1 VASAPSTPD
10 PASPAQPSSWSKI
23 ARRIRVP
30 MGFVFALL
38 YLWLARPTWKSIAL
52 GSAIAIPGLLI
63 RGLASGHVKKN
74 EQLASSGPY
83 AYTRN
88 PLYLGSLILT
98 LGFSFAARNWWILG
112 GALLIFVVVYL
123 PVIHSEE
130 AFLRKTFPEFDNYAS
145 HVPRIVPR
153 LTAFGNKPGAF
164 SWPLYLKHREYNAI
178 LGAVAMIAALVS
190 KLLWM
195 AK

>member
-1 VASAPSTPD
+1 MANPTPD
-10 PASPAQPSSWSKI
+10 PPIPAQPPSKWSAI

-30 MGFVFALL
+30 LGFAFAIL
-38 YLWLARPTWKSIAL
+38 YIGLAQPTWKSIAL
-52 GSAIAIPGLLI
+52 GTVIAVPGLLI
-63 RGLASGHVKKN
+63 RGLASGHVQKN
-74 EQLASSGPY
+74 EQLTTTGPY

-88 PLYLGSLILT
+88 PLYVGSLIMT
-98 LGFSFAARNWWILG
+98 LGFSFAALSWWIVAA
-112 GALLIFVVVYL
+112 ALVIFAAIYL

-130 AFLRKTFPEFDNYAS
+130 TFLRARFPNFGNYAS

-153 LTAFGNKPGAF
+153 LAAFGNERGTF
-164 SWPLYLKHREYNAI
+164 SWDLYRKHREYNAI
-178 LGAVAMIAALVS
+178 LGAAAMLAVLAA